1 MIRELRPDS
10 TMPFGDYSEPAGGC
24 LGTCAE
30 TVGAGQTVLL
40 GHSLPSVFRPM
51 RSDRSVNDSFG
62 AYNPA
67 GND

>member
-30 TVGAGQTVLL
+30 TVGAGQTVLP
-40 GHSLPSVFRPM
+40 GHSLPSVSTNAFRSIRQRQFWGLQP
-51 RSDRSVNDSFG
+51 RRQ
-62 AYNPA
+62 
-67 GND
+67 